1 MELFNNLERQYG
13 LPSGLLDAVWSAESG
28 RGRAMLSPAGAQ
40 GHFQFMPAT
49 AKQYGL
55 TDPSDLTQSA
65 GAAAR
70 MFSDLLKQ
78 TGGDLKQ
85 ALAGYNWGIGNL
97 QRKGLDAAPA
107 ETRNY
112 IQKVS
117 ASMPTSNQSD
127 DAWGALVKKY
137 SSAPEAPAQK
147 DDPWAALSE
156 KYARA
161 PQPEQPI
168 QAAPAAKADIAPQQ
182 QGAPSEAGRS
192 FNNMLS
198 EIPRQIGLTSRYGL
212 EGLANAA
219 QVFTEPV
226 AGLMR
231 GAGINTAPLG
241 QVATSIADAVG
252 LPKPQTPLERVV
264 GDATRL
270 VAGAGGTLGGAQQL
284 AKLPGLVGSVGSALS
299 AAPTAQLTSAA
310 GGGGLSGLSR
320 EGGGDELQQAA
331 AGLIGGV
338 AGGFAPGLV
347 QGAASGVKRALTPK
361 MTPQQLDA
369 QINVIFE
376 RSGGDYSQIPERARQ
391 ALRTELRSALQ
402 AGKEVNAD
410 AVRRLADFQA
420 TGLTPTRGMVTQDPV
435 QITREMNLAKM
446 GASSADD
453 QLQGMARIQ
462 NQNNT
467 RLIGNLNEAGASR
480 GDQFRAGESAIGSIL
495 GRDAQKAA
503 SVTGLYDQAR
513 DTAGRSAQLNG
524 RAFADNVSK
533 VLDQNLLGGALPPQ
547 VEQHINR
554 ISAGQ
559 VPFDV
564 NYAEQ
569 LKTLMGNLQR
579 NTNDGQTRMAL
590 GMVRRALDDTPLMQQ
605 APQAAPGGIP
615 MLGGAGGTNLGQESI
630 DAFNAA
636 RQAARERFAW
646 QESGRPVTQA
656 IGGAQPDDFF
666 QKYVIKGTVADA
678 RNLANNVP
686 VGETRDAIVNHLK
699 DKALGGAADEVG
711 KFSQS
716 AYNKALS
723 QIGDKKLAL
732 FFQPEE
738 IENLKRVGR
747 VASYTQV
754 QPVGSAVNN
763 SNSGALLLGRGL
775 DMMRNIPVL
784 GPMVSPAVQNV
795 RATLQQRAAENVA
808 PGLLGPVQRDPV
820 MRGLLNPALAYT
832 GGLLAPPP

>member
-1 MELFNNLERQYG
+1 MDVR
-13 LPSGLLDAVWSAESG
+13 LPDGTIISGVPDGTTKADLVTKLQRNGMAV
-28 RGRAMLSPAGAQ
+28 
-40 GHFQFMPAT
+40 
-49 AKQYGL
+49 
-55 TDPSDLTQSA
+55 PSEWLQQSA
-65 GAAAR
+65 P
-70 MFSDLLKQ
+70 
-78 TGGDLKQ
+78 
-85 ALAGYNWGIGNL
+85 
-97 QRKGLDAAPA
+97 AAPA
-107 ETRNY
+107 NPV
-112 IQKVS
+112 Q
-117 ASMPTSNQSD
+117 D
-127 DAWGALVKKY
+127 
-137 SSAPEAPAQK
+137 
-147 DDPWAALSE
+147 
-156 KYARA
+156 
-161 PQPEQPI
+161 
-168 QAAPAAKADIAPQQ
+168 
-182 QGAPSEAGRS
+182 AGRAVNRGIS
-192 FNNMLS
+192 DL
-198 EIPRQIGLTSRYGL
+198 PRQVGLAGRYGL

-231 GAGINTAPLG
+231 MAGINTAPLG
-241 QVATSIADAVG
+241 QVATSAADAIG
-252 LPKPQTPLERVV
+252 LPKPRDELERVV

-270 VAGAGGTLGGAQQL
+270 VAGAGAGLGGAQQL
-284 AKLPGLVGSVGSALS
+284 AKLPGLAGSVGSALS
-299 AAPTAQLTSAA
+299 TAPTAQLTSAA

-338 AGGFAPGLV
+338 AGGFAPGLL

-402 AGKEVNAD
+402 SGKEVNAD

-446 GASSADD
+446 GANSADD

-524 RAFADNVSK
+524 RAFADDVSR
-533 VLDQNLLGGALPPQ
+533 VLDEKLLGGALPKQ
-547 VEQHINR
+547 VEKHIND

-569 LKTLMGNLQR
+569 LKTLIGNLQR

-590 GMVRRALDDTPLMQQ
+590 GMVRRSLDDTPLMQQ
-605 APQAAPGGIP
+605 ASQTAPGGIP
-615 MLGGAGGTNLGQESI
+615 MLGGAGGANLGQESI

-646 QESGRPVTQA
+646 QESGRPVAQA

-808 PGLLGPVQRDPV
+808 PGLLGPVQREPV
-820 MRGLLNPALAYT
+820 MRGLLNPAIAYT